1 MRLREIDKGLCNSI
15 MKAATVCCQL
25 VLLLSSHFF
34 CQGFV
39 TPINKV
45 ASVKP
50 TSFNSVNAYST
61 DSNIIKLHNARAVTA
76 LGVVPTAIT
85 DGSPLLL
92 SNNED
97 TLKLIATGL
106 GYLLGAAS
114 ILLYTPIAIRVLRTK
129 SADGLAISTWWLKL
143 TSYTCTDVYNI
154 KNGFP
159 ISAFSET
166 LVITVEA
173 VIILSLVAF
182 YQRRVDVQTIF
193 LAATYFAITS
203 WALFAPASVGP
214 SNSAIAYAQE
224 FSILLNVASLVPQL
238 KQNFDRKSSGSYSS
252 VTASLASAGCTIRL
266 FTTFQLA
273 NGDPLL
279 LVNYGVALVLNISLL
294 LQILYYAT
302 QNEGKTLSQ
311 GMVRTSQSNVE
322 LVYNY

>member
-1 MRLREIDKGLCNSI
+1 MCYL
-15 MKAATVCCQL
+15 L
-25 VLLLSSHFF
+25 VLLSSHYFPA

-39 TPINKV
+39 TPRNKV
-45 ASVKP
+45 ASIKP
-50 TSFNSVNAYST
+50 TPFNSINAYTT
-61 DSNIIKLHNARAVTA
+61 DNNIQKLQNARVTV
-76 LGVVPTAIT
+76 LRVVPTTISEV
-85 DGSPLLL
+85 SPLLL

-97 TLKLIATGL
+97 DALKLIATGL

-129 SADGLAISTWWLKL
+129 SAEGLAISTWWLKL
-143 TSYTCTDVYNI
+143 TSYTCTDIYNI

-173 VIILSLVAF
+173 VVILSLVAF
-182 YQRRVDVQTIF
+182 YQRRVDVQTLL

-214 SNSAIAYAQE
+214 SDSAIATAQE
-224 FSILLNVASLVPQL
+224 VSILLNVASLLPQL

-279 LVNYGVALVLNISLL
+279 LVNYGVALALNLSLL
-294 LQILYYAT
+294 LQIIYYAT

-311 GMVRTSQSNVE
+311 IYLADVKSNG
-322 LVYNY
+322 